1 MTVIDNNRI
10 PAMLAVSDAD
20 GSSVLP
26 VYANAATNSLKVDD
40 DVTGSDLGG
49 NPDPRDENRKI
60 AFFAV
65 SAVDGVTPVA
75 VYCDSVTN
83 ALLIRSS

>member
-10 PAMLAVSDAD
+10 PALLAVSNAD
-20 GSSVLP
+20 GSTVLP
-26 VYANAATNSLKVDD
+26 VYANASTNALKASDAL
-40 DVTGSDLGG
+40 TGSDLGG
-49 NPDPRDENRKI
+49 NPDPRDSNRKI

-65 SAVDGVTPVA
+65 SAVDGVSPCA